1 VVCKRTASRS
11 VTDRRTLGKRTEA
24 GAAGLLTGRN
34 CKQRRTRA
42 DMGSTPCRHVNCNQK
57 ARRRSDDQTDGSQQV
72 DAAPFRSE
80 TDSAGNK
87 GMCHV
92 GPAVDVAHLIS
103 QPRLLTRFRDC
114 DVNVPRIEI
123 EMIYEVELGN
133 R

>member
-1 VVCKRTASRS
+1 
-11 VTDRRTLGKRTEA
+11 
-24 GAAGLLTGRN
+24 
-34 CKQRRTRA
+34 
-42 DMGSTPCRHVNCNQK
+42 MGSTSCRHVNCNQK

-114 DVNVPRIEI
+114 DVNVPQIEI
-123 EMIYEVELGN
+123 ETIYGVELGG